1 MRTKVLYL
9 IVVLALLFSTA
20 GITFAAPPSESP
32 VENSSVRM

>member
-20 GITFAAPPSESP
+20 GITFAAPPLSP
-32 VENSSVRM
+32 QSRR